1 MQKSF
6 VIPIIILV
14 SFILHIHGE
23 DIKIDILDLNSSL
36 KILDDALEQIRNN
49 EQIPPSEKFFYGSVL
64 YEKYLKI
71 LKDIAIQRKKENDQ
85 KMDQELKNK
94 NQQEKQSALRQSI
107 YKSLL
112 ATGNSA
118 FHTDFHTLR
127 Y

>member
-1 MQKSF
+1 MRKIYVS
-6 VIPIIILV
+6 ITLLLV
-14 SFILHIHGE
+14 SFILHTHGE
-23 DIKIDILDLNSSL
+23 EIKIDILDLNSSL

-85 KMDQELKNK
+85 KLNRELKNK

-112 ATGNSA
+112 ATGGSA

>member
-1 MQKSF
+1 MRKIYVS
-6 VIPIIILV
+6 ITLLLV
-14 SFILHIHGE
+14 SFILHTHGE
-23 DIKIDILDLNSSL
+23 EIKIDILDLNSSL

-85 KMDQELKNK
+85 KLDRELKNK
-94 NQQEKQSALRQSI
+94 NQQEKQSTLRQSI

-112 ATGNSA
+112 ATGGST